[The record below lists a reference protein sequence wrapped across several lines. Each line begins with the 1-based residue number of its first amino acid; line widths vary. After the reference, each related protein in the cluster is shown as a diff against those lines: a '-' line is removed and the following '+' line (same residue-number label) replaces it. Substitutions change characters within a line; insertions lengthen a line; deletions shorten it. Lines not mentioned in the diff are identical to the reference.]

1 MKIYIKNS
9 ISTSNINAIR
19 NNLFLYYGVL
29 KNESADFFNDF
40 DDLVYQEILDEEE
53 LIEDRKAFY
62 DKYLPLVNKCKE
74 IVRDIKKDVTGHIVD
89 QTIRYEMYDMAK
101 EIILNFPTE
110 WNYQLEY
117 A

>member
-19 NNLFLYYGVL
+19 NNLFLYYGIL
-29 KNESADFFNDF
+29 KNESAEFFGDF
-40 DDLVYQEILDEEE
+40 DDLIYHETLEDEE
-53 LIEDRKAFY
+53 LLEDRKAFF

-101 EIILNFPTE
+101 EIILNFPAE